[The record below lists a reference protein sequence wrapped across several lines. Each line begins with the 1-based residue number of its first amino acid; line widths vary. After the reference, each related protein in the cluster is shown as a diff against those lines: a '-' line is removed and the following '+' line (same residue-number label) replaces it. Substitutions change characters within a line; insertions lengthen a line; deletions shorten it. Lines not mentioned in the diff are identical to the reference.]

1 MGAHC
6 WTRTGCRSGLAPAF
20 LGRDT
25 RLMDWQDE
33 GAILSMRPHGESAAI
48 IEVLTAA
55 HGRHAGVVR
64 GGASRKMAAMLQPGS
79 QVQVAWR
86 ARLQDHLGAFTVEPV
101 RARAALMAER
111 RALGALNA
119 VCSLLR
125 LCLPE
130 REPHP
135 VLYRATIALLDE
147 LEAGADWPARYLR
160 WEVLLLEELGFGLD
174 LATCAV
180 TGDTTDLAF
189 VSPRTGRAVSRV
201 AAGIW
206 ADRLMPL
213 PACLM
218 GQGPAN
224 AADLGLGLA
233 ITGHFLARE
242 LAPVLND
249 RPLPEARARLVEMLS
264 R

>member
-1 MGAHC
+1 
-6 WTRTGCRSGLAPAF
+6 
-20 LGRDT
+20 
-25 RLMDWQDE
+25 MDWQDQ

-48 IEVLTAA
+48 IEVFTAD

-64 GGASRKMAAMLQPGS
+64 GGASRRMAATLQPGS

-86 ARLQDHLGAFTVEPV
+86 ARLHDHIGACTVEPV
-101 RARAALMAER
+101 RARAGLLADR
-111 RALGALNA
+111 RALAGLNA
-119 VCSLLR
+119 VCALLR

-130 REPHP
+130 RAAHP
-135 VLYRATIALLDE
+135 VLYRATISLLDD
-147 LEAGADWPARYLR
+147 LEAAADWPARYLR

-189 VSPRTGRAVSRV
+189 VSPRTGRAVSRA
-201 AAGIW
+201 AAGGW

-218 GQGPAN
+218 GQGPASP
-224 AADLGLGLA
+224 AELAQGLA

-242 LAPVLND
+242 LAPVLD
-249 RPLPEARARLVEMLS
+249 GRPPPAARFRLVEMLG